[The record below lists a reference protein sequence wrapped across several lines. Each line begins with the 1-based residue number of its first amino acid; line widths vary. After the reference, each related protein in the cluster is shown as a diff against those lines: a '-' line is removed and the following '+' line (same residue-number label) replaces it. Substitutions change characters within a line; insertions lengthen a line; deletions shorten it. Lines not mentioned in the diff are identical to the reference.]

1 MKLKNNNAFLIFT
14 IIIIIIIIISP
25 QNKGFMH
32 DSYGQMEQKV
42 LALQIVYL
50 NDMF

>member
-1 MKLKNNNAFLIFT
+1 MKLKNNNVFSLVF
-14 IIIIIIIIISP
+14 IIIIIIISP